1 MMSDF
6 ELARLRR
13 LASAESLPPDVP
25 VTFAGQETRAIIAAA
40 LAEIESARRV
50 HSLTPPI
57 IVSGTQR
64 IDDERF
70 RRAGENK
77 ALDRLMWQ
85 GVAREIGEKLLA
97 HIDCRVATGS
107 GLVTFSA
114 AGVVLGSPENPDAKL
129 SDFGGFRVRV
139 TGDNRGEPP
148 PPPTLVIMPGK
159 EGGP

>member
-1 MMSDF
+1 MMDDF

-13 LASAESLPPDVP
+13 LASADSLPPDVP
-25 VTFAGQETRAIIAAA
+25 VTFAGQQVRQILAAA
-40 LAEIESARRV
+40 LAEIEAARRV

-70 RRAGENK
+70 RNAGSNT

-114 AGVVLGSPENPDAKL
+114 AGVVIGAPPNPDADL
-129 SDFGGFRVRV
+129 VDFGGFRVRV

-148 PPPTLVIMPGK
+148 PPPTLASFAPK
-159 EGGP
+159 ETP